1 MADWRE
7 KMKSVSKTKG
17 SSAPESAKRLG
28 MGCLGSAVLAVSI
41 LTLIVAFGLFKSGSW
56 MAGLFAGAFFLV
68 SAATA
73 VLLIMPQ
80 KSNPL

>member
-7 KMKSVSKTKG
+7 KIKSVSRTKG
-17 SSAPESAKRLG
+17 SSAPESAKRIG
-28 MGCLGSAVLAVSI
+28 MGCLGFAVLAVSI
-41 LTLIVAFGLFKSGSW
+41 LTLMVAFGLFKSGSW
-56 MAGLFAGAFFLV
+56 MAGFFAGAFFLV

-73 VLLIMPQ
+73 VLLLIPQ

>member
-56 MAGLFAGAFFLV
+56 MAGLFAGAFLLV
-68 SAATA
+68 SAATT

>member
-7 KMKSVSKTKG
+7 KIKTISKTKG

-28 MGCLGSAVLAVSI
+28 MGCLGFAVLAVSI

-56 MAGLFAGAFFLV
+56 MAGLFAAAFFLV

-73 VLLIMPQ
+73 VLFLIPQ